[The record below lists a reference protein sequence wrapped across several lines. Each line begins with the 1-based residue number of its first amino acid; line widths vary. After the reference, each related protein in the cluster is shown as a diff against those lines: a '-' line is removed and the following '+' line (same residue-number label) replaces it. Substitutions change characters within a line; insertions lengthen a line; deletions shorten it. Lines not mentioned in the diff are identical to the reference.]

1 LFLSFCIHQMVNTRN
16 GNYHNGDQDQ
26 AGGSNQGLPNWN
38 RRAPRNQAPQNQGNQ
53 APPVM
58 DPMQMMAMQTQ
69 ILQGIAQVVGNM
81 QQVPQQPPAAPAQDA
96 LRRFLSLKPPTFTYA
111 EEPMD
116 VDDWLATIES
126 KLEVARC
133 EGRDRVLFAAH
144 QLQGAAKE
152 WWTAYT
158 TAHEDPQGI
167 YWQEFRRSFRAHYVP
182 SGEIKVKRLEFLAL
196 KQGAMTVRE
205 YVPSLLSFPAM
216 LLGILIQMRRSRIV
230 SIGV

>member
-1 LFLSFCIHQMVNTRN
+1 
-16 GNYHNGDQDQ
+16 
-26 AGGSNQGLPNWN
+26 
-38 RRAPRNQAPQNQGNQ
+38 
-53 APPVM
+53 M
-58 DPMQMMAMQTQ
+58 DA
-69 ILQGIAQVVGNM
+69 N
-81 QQVPQQPPAAPAQDA
+81 
-96 LRRFLSLKPPTFTYA
+96 
-111 EEPMD
+111 
-116 VDDWLATIES
+116 DWLATIES

-158 TAHEDPQGI
+158 AAHEDPQGI
-167 YWQEFRRSFRAHYVP
+167 YWQEFRHSFHAHYVP

-230 SIGV
+230 SVGG